1 MYKVKDELISRI
13 SDLFKKYSIKSI
25 TMDDIAKELGI
36 SKKTLYKHFE
46 NKNDIVYQVTQGVLK
61 SEYEGLYKL
70 FKQYSNAIDQLL
82 VTSKYIASNLRFL
95 NPSLTYDMNKYY
107 PHIWEKLISQRRE
120 SILNLINQN
129 LKTGIEQG
137 LYQRNLN
144 TNIIAVFYC
153 SLLDVKGFEIVN
165 DSLNEDFDNMFNTLF
180 MYHIHGIAN
189 NLGIEYLEKQY
200 KNL

>member
-1 MYKVKDELISRI
+1 MYKAKDELISRI
-13 SDLFKKYSIKSI
+13 SELFKKYGIKSI

-36 SKKTLYKHFE
+36 SKKTLYQHFE
-46 NKNDIVYQVTQGVLK
+46 NKNDIVNHLTQNELK
-61 SEYEGLYKL
+61 SEYEELYKL
-70 FKQYSNAIDQLL
+70 FKQHSNAIDQLL
-82 VTSKYIASNLRFL
+82 VTSKYIARNLRFL
-95 NPSLTYDMNKYY
+95 NLSLTYDMNKYY
-107 PHIWEKLISQRRE
+107 PHIWGKLISQRRE
-120 SILNLINQN
+120 SILNLISQN

-144 TNIIAVFYC
+144 TDIIAVFYC

-165 DSLNEDFDNMFNTLF
+165 DSLNEDFDKMFNTLF

-189 NLGIEYLEKQY
+189 NVGIEYLEKQF